1 MKYPA
6 ATRRDHQKFCEL
18 EGWTRVRDT
27 RGRTGTHHLTYE
39 FTLADGR
46 ILRTRVSYPPDRTD
60 IGKGLFSHIL
70 RDELAVTVEEFW
82 RCVADG
88 VVPDRGAGAAAAGE
102 PVPPEVVHLLTT
114 KVGLSDDE
122 VRTLTKAAAI
132 ARLEIYWTKG
142 S

>member
-1 MKYPA
+1 VKYPV
-6 ATRRDHQKFCEL
+6 ATRHDHQEFCEV
-18 EGWTRVRDT
+18 EGWTRVRDA
-27 RGRTGTHHLTYE
+27 RGRKGTHHLTYE
-39 FTLADGR
+39 LALPDGR
-46 ILRTRVSYPPDRTD
+46 ILRTRVSHPPDRTD

-70 RDELAVTVEEFW
+70 RDQLAVTEQDFW

-88 VVPDRGAGAAAAGE
+88 VVPNRGTGATAAGE

-122 VRTLTKAAAI
+122 VRKLTKAAAI
-132 ARLEIYWTKG
+132 ARLEMYWTQG